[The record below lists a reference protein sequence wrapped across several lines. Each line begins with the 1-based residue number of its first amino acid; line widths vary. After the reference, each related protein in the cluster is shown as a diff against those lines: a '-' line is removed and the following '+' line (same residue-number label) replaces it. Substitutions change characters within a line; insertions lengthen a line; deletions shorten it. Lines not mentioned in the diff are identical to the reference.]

1 MLPMKRRVVVTG
13 IGAVTSLSCKVDDLW
28 QRILRGE
35 SGVHELKAF
44 DTTGHK
50 VKFGGD
56 IYDWTTDGYIDRKE
70 EKRIDRFTQFALVA
84 GIDAVNDSGLDFAK
98 EDPFRCGVILG
109 SGIGGL
115 NEIEAQHERLLTKG
129 PDKVSAFTIPK
140 LMVNAA
146 SGHVSIRYGL
156 RGPNY
161 AVATAC
167 ASATNAMGD
176 AFKAIQYDDADV
188 MVTGGTEAACTPMGL
203 SGFANMRA
211 LSERH
216 DDPAGA
222 SRPFD
227 ADRDGFVLSE
237 GAGLLVFEELEHA
250 KARGARIYAE
260 VLGYGASCRRRP
272 HHAARCRRHRRGQG
286 DAQRAPRRASS
297 TPTTIDY
304 INAHGTST
312 PLGDKAETIAIKTVF
327 GEHAYKVSIS
337 STKSQLGHLLGASG
351 GVELVICMKALAA
364 RHLPADDQLHD
375 ARSGLRSGLHAE
387 HAARAE
393 AARGDEQQL
402 RLRRPQ
408 RVDHRGH
415 GGVRRRGLGMLGHWT
430 KGFGLWRSPAMPQ
443 RSDVRTAS
451 ITCVALFVCQF
462 GCTCRQRRLGQQPR
476 RELGEWRQLDRWL
489 DARHQRQRDVQS
501 GAIVQRDLRRRAGR
515 DSGPHGERG
524 NGDAAK

>member
-1 MLPMKRRVVVTG
+1 MKRRVVVTG

-28 QRILRGE
+28 KKILRGE

-50 VKFGGD
+50 VKFAGD
-56 IYDWTTDGYIDRKE
+56 IYDWSTDGYVDRKE

-84 GIDAVNDSGLDFAK
+84 GIDAVSDSGLDFSK

-115 NEIEAQHERLLTKG
+115 TEIEAQHERLLTKG

-140 LMVNAA
+140 LMLNAA

-176 AFKAIQYDDADV
+176 AYKAIQYDDADV
-188 MVTGGTEAACTPMGL
+188 MISGGTEAACTPMGL

-216 DDPAGA
+216 NDPQGA

-260 VLGYGASCRRRP
+260 VLGYGASADAGHITQP
-272 HHAARCRRHRRGQG
+272 DVEGTGAAKAMSSALR
-286 DAQRAPRRASS
+286 DAKLNANQ
-297 TPTTIDY
+297 IDY

-327 GEHAYKVSIS
+327 GEYAYKVSIS
-337 STKSQLGHLLGASG
+337 STKSSLGHLLGASG
-351 GVELVICMKALAA
+351 GVELVLCMKALAHQVCPPTINYTTPDPDCDLDYTPNTP
-364 RHLPADDQLHD
+364 RE
-375 ARSGLRSGLHAE
+375 RKLRVVMSNSF
-387 HAARAE
+387 
-393 AARGDEQQL
+393 
-402 RLRRPQ
+402 
-408 RVDHRGH
+408 
-415 GGVRRRGLGMLGHWT
+415 
-430 KGFGLWRSPAMPQ
+430 GFGGHN
-443 RSDVRTAS
+443 AS
-451 ITCVALFVCQF
+451 IIA
-462 GCTCRQRRLGQQPR
+462 
-476 RELGEWRQLDRWL
+476 
-489 DARHQRQRDVQS
+489 
-501 GAIVQRDLRRRAGR
+501 GA
-515 DSGPHGERG
+515 
-524 NGDAAK
+524 AA